1 MAVPT
6 IITMLVSSFYNMADT
21 FFVGRISTSASGAVG
36 VVFPLMNII
45 QALGFTFGHGA
56 GNYIARA
63 LGRQEKQ
70 DAEAMAST
78 GFLSALLAGA
88 LFMGLGLLFLEPL
101 V

>member
-78 GFLSALLAGA
+78 GFFFGPAGGRPVHGVGAALPGTV
-88 LFMGLGLLFLEPL
+88 G
-101 V
+101 